1 MRDGRLLRSKQWTS
15 ALLAVVVLACSSG
28 NTHAPSVDAAASH
41 ARAFATSTGYT
52 GNLRGEG
59 NASTGPLAA
68 DELCRQVAAAAGL
81 SGTFKAWLSD
91 ATTNAIDRLQEVP
104 GGWYSVPMVVS
115 GIDGGTEYPIA
126 ADKSALVAH
135 GVGVNMLDE
144 RGHVRPGCA
153 WTGTLPDGT
162 KVLNGPAPGSD
173 GRCTDWTS
181 SGADYAAAGN
191 IGPVDT
197 ALSECDVASGI
208 AVTQCSQ
215 RQPIYCFEQD

>member
-1 MRDGRLLRSKQWTS
+1 MGQRVT
-15 ALLAVVVLACSSG
+15 V
-28 NTHAPSVDAAASH
+28 
-41 ARAFATSTGYT
+41 RA
-52 GNLRGEG
+52 EG

-68 DELCRQVAAAAGL
+68 DKLCEQVAAAAGL

-91 ATTNAIDRLQEVP
+91 VTSNAVDRIQDVP

-126 ADKSALVAH
+126 ADKSALVAT

-144 RGHVRPGCA
+144 HGNVRPGCA
-153 WTGTLPDGT
+153 WTGTLPNGT
-162 KVLNGPAPGSD
+162 KVVNGPAPGSD

-181 SGADYAAAGN
+181 SGADYAIAGN
-191 IGPVDT
+191 IGPAST
-197 ALSECDVASGI
+197 ALIECDVSSGL

-215 RQPIYCFEQD
+215 KQPIYCFEQY